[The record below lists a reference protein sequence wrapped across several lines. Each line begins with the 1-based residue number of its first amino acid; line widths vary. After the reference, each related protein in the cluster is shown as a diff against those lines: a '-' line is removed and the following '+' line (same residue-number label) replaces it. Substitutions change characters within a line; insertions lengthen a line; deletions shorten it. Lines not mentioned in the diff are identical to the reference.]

1 MSASVKAVPD
11 GYHTV
16 TPYLIVH
23 NAAEALEF
31 SSRAFGA
38 VEVMRFAG
46 PNGKIMHAEMTIGDS
61 RIMVADEFPQM
72 GAISPRSLG
81 GTAVGL
87 AIYVEKVDAVYNR
100 AIGAGATMIAAVKD
114 QFYGDRSGTLQDPFG
129 HRWTISTHTEDVSP
143 EELEKRAA
151 AQMPH

>member
-1 MSASVKAVPD
+1 MSSSVKPIPD

-16 TPYLIVH
+16 TPYLIV
-23 NAAEALEF
+23 NGAAEALEF
-31 SSRAFGA
+31 YSRALGA

-87 AIYVEKVDAVYNR
+87 AVYVENVDAVYNR
-100 AIGAGATMIAAVKD
+100 AIGAGATLISALKD

-143 EELEKRAA
+143 EELAKRAA